1 MPTIAN
7 YSIEAQPSQVLDLLV
22 TDPLLPSSLCR
33 SLEAVAEELDAIG
46 PGPIAHSSAVARRL
60 AGRLCALIHYDW
72 PDREDQEGLIRES
85 RENCLKLH
93 DLVILAYI
101 DYPIEDSP
109 VH

>member
-1 MPTIAN
+1 MRA
-7 YSIEAQPSQVLDLLV
+7 S
-22 TDPLLPSSLCR
+22 
-33 SLEAVAEELDAIG
+33 
-46 PGPIAHSSAVARRL
+46 
-60 AGRLCALIHYDW
+60 RLCALIHYDW
-72 PDREDQEGLIRES
+72 PDREDQEGLIREI